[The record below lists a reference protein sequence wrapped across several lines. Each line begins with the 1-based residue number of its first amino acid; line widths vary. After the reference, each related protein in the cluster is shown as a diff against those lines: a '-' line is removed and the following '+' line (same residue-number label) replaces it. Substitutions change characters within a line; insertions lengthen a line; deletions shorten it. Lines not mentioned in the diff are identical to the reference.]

1 MCKIFYCCFL
11 VLFSFINVLQL
22 IIEHMITYYEC
33 IDSIYM
39 SISRKRLHGGTMG
52 IFLSYDDDCMI
63 RYKIFIEVRLLD
75 DH

>member
-1 MCKIFYCCFL
+1 
-11 VLFSFINVLQL
+11 
-22 IIEHMITYYEC
+22 MITYYEC